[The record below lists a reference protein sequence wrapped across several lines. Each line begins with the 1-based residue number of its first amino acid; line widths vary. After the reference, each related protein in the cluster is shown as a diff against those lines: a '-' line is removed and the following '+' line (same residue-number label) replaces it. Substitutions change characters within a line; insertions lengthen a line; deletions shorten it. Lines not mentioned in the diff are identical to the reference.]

1 MKKNRKNK
9 SKSINTMIISSLAY
23 LVLGLIMIIW
33 SKSVETAFCY
43 ALGTALTVYGIFNIL
58 SFFLSRET
66 SLILELITGILSTAV
81 GVFTLISPGT
91 IIGIIFFIIGILII
105 IVSAMDIKYALM
117 LKAYNM
123 KYWWI
128 YFVLS
133 LIVIIIEIS
142 TILFKDFFADL
153 IMILLGALLVYE
165 GLSGL
170 SLLFF
175 TNRYSKKSENNRRMI
190 DAEATDVDSYDL

>member
-133 LIVIIIEIS
+133 LIVIIIGIS

>member
-9 SKSINTMIISSLAY
+9 SKSLNTMIISSLAY

-43 ALGTALTVYGIFNIL
+43 ALGTALTVYGIFNII

-81 GVFTLISPGT
+81 GIFTLVSPGT

-105 IVSAMDIKYALM
+105 VVSAMDIKYALM

-133 LIVIIIEIS
+133 LAVIITGIS

-165 GLSGL
+165 GISGL

-175 TNRYSKKSENNRRMI
+175 ANHYGKKSESNSRMI

>member
-66 SLILELITGILSTAV
+66 SLMLELITGILSTAV

-133 LIVIIIEIS
+133 LIVIIIGIS

>member
-43 ALGTALTVYGIFNIL
+43 ELGTALKVYGIFNIL

-133 LIVIIIEIS
+133 LIVIIIGIS